1 MNLEETMELLGER
14 GRLGAVLLVLSVLV
28 IARVDRK
35 AAVGTLLVVSGMG
48 LVAGG
53 IVDTALEKM
62 GMKGAF

>member
-1 MNLEETMELLGER
+1 MNLEETTELLGVR
-14 GRLGAVLLVLSVLV
+14 GQLGVVLLVLGVLV
-28 IARVDRK
+28 IARIDRK
-35 AAVGTLLVVSGMG
+35 AAVGTVLVVSGLG